1 MFQTVS
7 IGAVI
12 VAVAGWAIYTQTDLI
27 RPAPVVEA
35 ADGPIVVAGEDTD
48 SDEEASEASV
58 DEAPEEAP
66 ETDNAAEETTVSED
80 SDGGTTEQVD
90 ASASEDQ
97 SAEEEEAAPVVLPPA
112 FDVVRVESDGMTVIA
127 GTGPAGW
134 MISILV
140 DGVVVETVEA
150 DASGQFVAILDI
162 GESENARVVTL
173 SAKNADQI
181 LLSEAQVIIAP
192 VVRQIAA
199 VEDAP
204 VESPAVE
211 EAPTESPV
219 EADAPAENEVAE
231 TTEATSASD
240 TASEPQTE
248 SVAETEGEVVEETVT
263 AESTTSAP
271 TEDPADVAE
280 DTTEATDD
288 NVTAVQSAD
297 TEAAPTSTESESET
311 QVASETSPTPSE
323 TSVVDDSTPEETTT
337 ETTEASTTTD
347 EDVSATQE
355 EPASATSDEP
365 VAVEVVEDSSPAV
378 LLVEG
383 DDVQVLQPA
392 SESPV
397 VMDQLSIS
405 AISYSE
411 DGAVQLSGISPAGFL
426 RVYLNNVPIVELIVP
441 EPGEWNAELVDV
453 TPGVY
458 TLRIDQIGENGD
470 VLQRVE
476 TPFKREEPAKVI
488 EAAQTRR
495 PLVSVEVVQPGST
508 LWAISRENYGSGVLF
523 VRIFEANK
531 DQIRNPDLIYPGQIF
546 DLPAPP
552 GAKKKKRTS
561 GQ

>member
-1 MFQTVS
+1 MLQTVS

-27 RPAPVVEA
+27 RPTPVVEA
-35 ADGPIVVAGEDTD
+35 SDAPLAVEAEDQEETV
-48 SDEEASEASV
+48 EEAEKAVEEIAS
-58 DEAPEEAP
+58 DDDALEE
-66 ETDNAAEETTVSED
+66 
-80 SDGGTTEQVD
+80 SDGADE
-90 ASASEDQ
+90 
-97 SAEEEEAAPVVLPPA
+97 SAEQEAEAQMLEDDAEPAIVISPPT

-134 MISILV
+134 LISILV

-150 DASGQFVAILDI
+150 DASGQFVVIVNI
-162 GESENARVVTL
+162 GESQTARVVTL

-181 LLSEAQVIIAP
+181 VLSEAQVIIAP
-192 VVRQIAA
+192 VVRQVAV
-199 VEDAP
+199 VED
-204 VESPAVE
+204 
-211 EAPTESPV
+211 EATDSPV
-219 EADAPAENEVAE
+219 EEETEEAETVTTEDAIAEDTSDADATVEAEDEVAANEENDVAEASDDEADQLVETVETDDAATEVEVAQEDNVSSEDEDQSQDTTTTEVAE
-231 TTEATSASD
+231 TEEEPEASQDAQSVVIEEDAGSD
-240 TASEPQTE
+240 AIVETTVSE
-248 SVAETEGEVVEETVT
+248 
-263 AESTTSAP
+263 SAP
-271 TEDPADVAE
+271 EAVTED
-280 DTTEATDD
+280 
-288 NVTAVQSAD
+288 
-297 TEAAPTSTESESET
+297 ST
-311 QVASETSPTPSE
+311 
-323 TSVVDDSTPEETTT
+323 EETTT
-337 ETTEASTTTD
+337 AEVEGETGDS
-347 EDVSATQE
+347 E
-355 EPASATSDEP
+355 EQSEP
-365 VAVEVVEDSSPAV
+365 VATDEEQVVVEVVEDSSPAV
-378 LLVEG
+378 ILVEG

-405 AISYSE
+405 AISYSD
-411 DGAVQLSGISPAGFL
+411 DGAVQLAGISPAGFL
-426 RVYLNNVPIVELIVP
+426 RVYLNNSIVIELIVP
-441 EPGEWNAELVDV
+441 EPGEWSAELVDV
-453 TPGVY
+453 APGVY
-458 TLRIDQIGENGD
+458 TLRIDQIAENGD

>member
-1 MFQTVS
+1 M
-7 IGAVI
+7 
-12 VAVAGWAIYTQTDLI
+12 
-27 RPAPVVEA
+27 R
-35 ADGPIVVAGEDTD
+35 
-48 SDEEASEASV
+48 
-58 DEAPEEAP
+58 
-66 ETDNAAEETTVSED
+66 
-80 SDGGTTEQVD
+80 
-90 ASASEDQ
+90 
-97 SAEEEEAAPVVLPPA
+97 
-112 FDVVRVESDGMTVIA
+112 
-127 GTGPAGW
+127 
-134 MISILV
+134 
-140 DGVVVETVEA
+140 
-150 DASGQFVAILDI
+150 
-162 GESENARVVTL
+162 
-173 SAKNADQI
+173 
-181 LLSEAQVIIAP
+181 
-192 VVRQIAA
+192 
-199 VEDAP
+199 
-204 VESPAVE
+204 
-211 EAPTESPV
+211 
-219 EADAPAENEVAE
+219 
-231 TTEATSASD
+231 
-240 TASEPQTE
+240 
-248 SVAETEGEVVEETVT
+248 
-263 AESTTSAP
+263 
-271 TEDPADVAE
+271 
-280 DTTEATDD
+280 
-288 NVTAVQSAD
+288 
-297 TEAAPTSTESESET
+297 
-311 QVASETSPTPSE
+311 TSPTPSE
-323 TSVVDDSTPEETTT
+323 TTVVDDSTPEETTA
-337 ETTEASTTTD
+337 ETTEASTATD

>member
-35 ADGPIVVAGEDTD
+35 ADGPIAVAGEDTD
-48 SDEEASEASV
+48 SGEVASEATV
-58 DEAPEEAP
+58 EEAPEEAP

-90 ASASEDQ
+90 ASAPEDQ

-204 VESPAVE
+204 VESPAAE
-211 EAPTESPV
+211 EAQTESPV

-288 NVTAVQSAD
+288 NGTTAQTAN
-297 TEAAPTSTESESET
+297 TETAPTSTESESET

-323 TSVVDDSTPEETTT
+323 TSVVDDSAPEETTA
-337 ETTEASTTTD
+337 ETTEASTATD

-355 EPASATSDEP
+355 EPATATSVEP